1 MKKSRITAG
10 IAASCSV
17 RVYRHPAEGNE
28 TSAEVTLVR
37 MDQQA
42 TYDDVNL
49 ILKLYELRREE
60 RMRKGRNDVA
70 RMKQYGSL
78 AELQAACPPGSD
90 ADASLRMVTS
100 YWDMAASFVTSGVL
114 NQELFLQSAGELLFV
129 WTKVSDLVPE
139 LRKAFNSSRYLS
151 HMETVAKVAIDNM
164 NRANPTAYE
173 AFSKRVKAM
182 GA

>member
-1 MKKSRITAG
+1 
-10 IAASCSV
+10 V
-17 RVYRHPAEGNE
+17 DRHPPKGKEAHP
-28 TSAEVTLVR
+28 EVTLDR

-49 ILKLYELRREE
+49 ILKLYELRRED

-90 ADASLRMVTS
+90 ADAS
-100 YWDMAASFVTSGVL
+100 FVTSGVL

-129 WTKVSDLVPE
+129 WTKISDLVPD
-139 LRKAFNSSRYLS
+139 LRKAFNSTRYLS

-182 GA
+182 SA

>member
-1 MKKSRITAG
+1 
-10 IAASCSV
+10 
-17 RVYRHPAEGNE
+17 
-28 TSAEVTLVR
+28 

-60 RMRKGRNDVA
+60 RMRKARNDVA
-70 RMKQYGSL
+70 MLKPFKTA
-78 AELQAACPPGSD
+78 AEFQAANPPGSD
-90 ADASLRMVTS
+90 VEASVRMVTS

-129 WTKVSDLVPE
+129 WTKIASLVPE
-139 LRKAFNSSRYLS
+139 MRTAFNSPKYLAN
-151 HMETVAKVAIDNM
+151 METVAKTAIDNM
-164 NRANPTAYE
+164 NRANPKAYE
-173 AFSKRVKAM
+173 AFTARVKAM

>member
-1 MKKSRITAG
+1 
-10 IAASCSV
+10 
-17 RVYRHPAEGNE
+17 
-28 TSAEVTLVR
+28 

-60 RMRKGRNDVA
+60 RMRKARNDIA
-70 RMKQYGSL
+70 RLKQFGSL
-78 AELQAACPPGSD
+78 AEFQAAYPPGSD
-90 ADASLRMVTS
+90 VEASVRMVTS

-114 NQELFLQSAGELLFV
+114 NKELFLQSGGELLFV
-129 WTKVSDLVPE
+129 WAKIADLVPE
-139 LRKAFNSSRYLS
+139 SRKAFNNPKYLS
-151 HMETVAKVAIDNM
+151 NMETVANAAIENM
-164 NRANPTAYE
+164 NRANPAAYE